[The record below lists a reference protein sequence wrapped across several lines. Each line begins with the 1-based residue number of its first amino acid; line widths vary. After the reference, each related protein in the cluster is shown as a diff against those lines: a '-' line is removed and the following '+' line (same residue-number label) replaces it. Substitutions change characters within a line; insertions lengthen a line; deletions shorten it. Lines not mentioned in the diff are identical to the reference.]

1 MTALLTLT
9 LVMLAPV
16 PTPAPLKW
24 KLAKGDTFYS
34 KTVLSMNQTIT
45 IKGQDVEQEQEQST
59 FQKFKVLSADAK
71 GYKIEQTIQKSE
83 VKSNL
88 PGAEETAKKMEG
100 IVLTFTLDADF
111 TVSKVEGL
119 HDLLD
124 KVSGDNAEVRKLI
137 AGILTE
143 EMFSAGFAETFR
155 TAPDKPVRVNDKWN
169 RKYKL
174 PMGGGLGALKVDTA
188 YKYTKAEEGADT
200 VTWTAKTEY
209 EAAKE
214 DGALPFKITAGELTA
229 EELSGEYVFDSK
241 LGRLKSHSSKA
252 KINGMLTISAN
263 GMDTEMRLKQVIK
276 TTSTISDK
284 SLVKD

>member
-16 PTPAPLKW
+16 PAPAPLKW

-59 FQKFKVLSADAK
+59 FQKLKVLSADAK

-100 IVLTFTLDADF
+100 VVLTFTLDADF

-119 HDLLD
+119 GDLLD
-124 KVSGDNAEVRKLI
+124 KVSGDNAEARKLI
-137 AGILTE
+137 GGILTE
-143 EMFSAGFAETFR
+143 ELFAAGFAETFR

-188 YKYTKAEEGADT
+188 YKYAKTDEGADT

-229 EELSGEYVFDSK
+229 EEFSGEYVFDSK
-241 LGRLKSHSSKA
+241 LGRLKSHTSKA
-252 KINGMLTISAN
+252 KINGALTISTN
-263 GMDTEMRLKQVIK
+263 GTDTEMRLRQVIK

-284 SLVKD
+284 SLVKE

>member
-9 LVMLAPV
+9 LVLLAPV
-16 PTPAPLKW
+16 PAPAPLKW

-45 IKGQDVEQEQEQST
+45 VKGQDMEQDQEQTS
-59 FQKFKVLSADAK
+59 FHKFKVLSADAK
-71 GYKIEQTIQKSE
+71 GYKIEQTIEKSE

-88 PGAEETAKKMEG
+88 PGAEETAKKMAG
-100 IVLTFTLDADF
+100 VVLTFTLDANF
-111 TVSKVEGL
+111 AVSKVEGL
-119 HDLLD
+119 GDLLD
-124 KVSGDNAEVRKLI
+124 KVSGDNADVRKLI

-174 PMGGGLGALKVDTA
+174 PMGGGLGALKVDTDF
-188 YKYTKAEEGADT
+188 KYAKTDAGSDT

-214 DGALPFKITAGELTA
+214 DGNLPFKITAGVLTA
-229 EELSGEYVFDSK
+229 DDFVGEYVFDSN

-252 KINGMLTISAN
+252 KINGTLTISAN
-263 GMDTEMRLKQVIK
+263 GVETEMGLKQNIK
-276 TTSTISDK
+276 TTCTISDK
-284 SLVKD
+284 SLAKD